1 MEKVIHCEEDQDS
14 IIIEVRDVTSKA
26 FMSTYYPQ
34 LESFSEPCCSTYCL
48 QKHCYEL
55 YPYFGNV
62 VSACLC
68 VQGGFW
74 VVTTPST
81 EAQAYLMHF
90 YTCPAGYCRCVQNSS
105 LSMQNCV
112 YLYVNSNPDAQC
124 SCNRKGITFN
134 SKKKHPP
141 FKRKYVLLY
150 TVVSGILCGTCKDQ
164 GVSVL
169 FDKCTTCSSSHS
181 ILIPIL
187 SE

>member
-1 MEKVIHCEEDQDS
+1 MYLCDSLQVTPDMFEFHSALCPGGYGIAGLPGSTALQCQCLEQSMEKVIHCEEDQDS

-26 FMSTYYPQ
+26 FMSTYFPQ
-34 LESFSEPCCSTYCL
+34 LESFSESCCSTYCL

-105 LSMQNCV
+105 LNMQNCV

-124 SCNRKGITFN
+124 RCNRKG
-134 SKKKHPP
+134 KP
-141 FKRKYVLLY
+141 
-150 TVVSGILCGTCKDQ
+150 
-164 GVSVL
+164 
-169 FDKCTTCSSSHS
+169 
-181 ILIPIL
+181 
-187 SE
+187 